1 MNGFPGVG
9 IRIQAR
15 LKALGYSKN
24 GRPDILRFCQ
34 ERAYRPQYLY
44 AWLRGRLPAWENLVR
59 LFRSLDVSPE
69 WVMFGT
75 GEGPVAARRRAA
87 PEAAPGARQA
97 KIIDFARLREVT
109 SRLVRLETE
118 LEAIFR
124 AFPDLHFWLD
134 ADGTFLAYQAG
145 RSSSFHV
152 APETVVGKRLG
163 DAFPPELAPTLESA
177 ARDALA
183 ASAPASV
190 EFTLPSR
197 AGDGREPVVRSYEAR
212 FVPLDRKSTRLNS
225 SHSQISYSVFCLKK

>member
-1 MNGFPGVG
+1 MSRFPGIG
-9 IRIQAR
+9 TRIRAR
-15 LKALGYSKN
+15 LRVLGYWKK
-24 GRPDILRFCQ
+24 GRPDVLRFCQ
-34 ERAYRPQYLY
+34 EREHRPQYLY
-44 AWLRGRLPAWENLVR
+44 AWLRDRLPTYENLVR
-59 LFRSLDVSPE
+59 LARDLDVPPE
-69 WVMFGT
+69 WVMCGT
-75 GEGPVAARRRAA
+75 GEGPVAAGRRAA

-163 DAFPPELAPTLESA
+163 DAFPPDPRPT
-177 ARDALA
+177 D
-183 ASAPASV
+183 
-190 EFTLPSR
+190 
-197 AGDGREPVVRSYEAR
+197 
-212 FVPLDRKSTRLNS
+212 
-225 SHSQISYSVFCLKK
+225 Q

>member
-1 MNGFPGVG
+1 MNGFPGVC

-59 LFRSLDVSPE
+59 LARDLDVSPE

-183 ASAPASV
+183 A
-190 EFTLPSR
+190 
-197 AGDGREPVVRSYEAR
+197 
-212 FVPLDRKSTRLNS
+212 
-225 SHSQISYSVFCLKK
+225 